1 MCGHVDWYDQLTV
14 DDWARAQEQRHLAAM
29 QEEMRLVRQSH
40 EIRQLEGVVRERTL
54 LQSRPLT
61 RRPALPI

>member
-1 MCGHVDWYDQLTV
+1 MCGYDDWYDRLTV
-14 DDWARAQEQRHLAAM
+14 DDWARAREQLHLAAM

-54 LQSRPLT
+54 LQSRPMT